1 MKIIRIAAAVAAAAL
16 APSLVLAT
24 PALADSA
31 QRTSASAPAAEAE
44 QMPVVMQFHDMP
56 STFTA
61 GGDWSE
67 FSLSMEN
74 RYDFPFPITM
84 YWSHIV
90 FHTSRS
96 ADQLR
101 FGDAELQYF
110 AGGEWHPL
118 VAEYGDHRFTTHI
131 CPRENPIP
139 ADNPHYTQWQN
150 CPAPIDAVQPGGTHT
165 LKLRMRFAA
174 SAPAT
179 RIVAVANDHVSH
191 PSGELSTTWFPN
203 RARFSIVPA
212 EKSVQQ

>member
-1 MKIIRIAAAVAAAAL
+1 MKITRIAAAVAAAAL
-16 APSLVLAT
+16 APALFLAT

-44 QMPVVMQFHDMP
+44 QMPMVMQFHDLP

-61 GGDWSE
+61 GGDWTQ

-74 RYDFPFPITM
+74 GYDYAVTH

-90 FHTSRS
+90 FHTTGSTKG
-96 ADQLR
+96 QLR

-118 VAEYGDHRFTTHI
+118 VVEYGDRRFTTHI
-131 CPRENPIP
+131 CPRANPIP
-139 ADNPHYTQWQN
+139 ARDPHFTEWGN

-179 RIVAVANDHVSH
+179 RVLAIANDYASH

-212 EKSVQQ
+212 EKPVQQ